1 MNTAGDARHGC
12 YVAYLVPGKLLLL
25 LPDSGDAGEATFR
38 EIGMPGT
45 LETPQCY
52 VHVSRSSMI
61 FGQDEAAFRCRSS

>member
-38 EIGMPGT
+38 EIGTPGT
-45 LETPQCY
+45 LETPT
-52 VHVSRSSMI
+52 VLRSCESI
-61 FGQDEAAFRCRSS
+61 FDDLWAG